1 MGRAKITRMPRS
13 AARNDVPT
21 EREASNRRPILLAV
35 AVATVGVLP
44 AFLTGGLAVQ
54 VRDEL
59 DFGSA
64 ALGLA
69 VAAFF
74 ASSSLASAV
83 MGRLVERIGFHRG
96 MRLAAI
102 GGAASLLGVALL
114 ARSWTGLVACL
125 VLGGLANAA
134 SHPATNLSLAR
145 EVPARRQ
152 GLSFGVKQAAI
163 PAATLLAGLAVPTIA
178 VTFGWRWAFA
188 GGAALALAVALFVPA
203 GAPGGV
209 VRRLAEAREKDA
221 RFAPLVLLALGIGL
235 GSTATAPLGTFLV
248 ESSVAAGLRVDTA
261 GLLLALGS
269 AVNIVV
275 RVAFG
280 HLADGMSG
288 GRLQLV
294 AAMLGIGV
302 VGFVLLA
309 TGESALILPGALLA
323 FGAGWGWP
331 GLFNFAVVK
340 TSPGAPAA
348 ATGVTQTGASGGA
361 ALGPL
366 VFGLVVEAASYD
378 VAWLV
383 SGAIALGALAA
394 ILAGR
399 RMVLRDRRLA
409 AEGSWSEPFDG

>member
-1 MGRAKITRMPRS
+1 MITRMPRS

-54 VRDEL
+54 IRDEL

-83 MGRLVERIGFHRG
+83 MGRLVERIGSHRG
-96 MRLAAI
+96 MRLAAT
-102 GGAASLLGVALL
+102 GSAASLLGVALL
-114 ARSWTGLVACL
+114 AGSWAGLVACL
-125 VLGGLANAA
+125 VLGNAVL
-134 SHPATNLSLAR
+134 HPATNLSLAR
-145 EVPARRQ
+145 EVSAGRQ

-163 PAATLLAGLAVPTIA
+163 PAATLLAGLAVPSIA
-178 VTFGWRWAFA
+178 LTFGWRWAFA

-203 GAPGGV
+203 GTPGGV
-209 VRRLAEAREKDA
+209 VRRLQEAREKDA
-221 RFAPLVLLALGIGL
+221 RVAPLVLLALGIGL
-235 GSTATAPLGTFLV
+235 GSTATAPLGSFLV

-288 GRLQLV
+288 GRLRLV

-302 VGFVLLA
+302 VGFALLA
-309 TGESALILPGALLA
+309 TGESPLILPGALLA

-378 VAWLV
+378 LAWLV
-383 SGAIALGALAA
+383 SGAIALAALTA

-399 RMVLRDRRLA
+399 RMVLRDRHLVA
-409 AEGSWSEPFDG
+409 QGSWGKPFDG